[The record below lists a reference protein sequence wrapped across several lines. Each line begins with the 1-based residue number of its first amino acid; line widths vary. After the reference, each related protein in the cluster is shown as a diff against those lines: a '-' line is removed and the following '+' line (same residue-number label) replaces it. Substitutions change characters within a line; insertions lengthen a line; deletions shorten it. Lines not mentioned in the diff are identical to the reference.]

1 MTEILDEQY
10 WNNRYINNETGWDLR
25 QVSPP
30 LKAYFDQLENKNS
43 SILIPGCGNAYEA
56 IYLAEQGFTNITLI
70 DIAAS
75 LVEALKIKLKD
86 YHSIQIIHQN
96 FFNHT
101 NRYDLIVEQT
111 FFCALHPSLRNQYVQ
126 KTYTLLNTNGKLVG
140 VLFKK
145 YFETDGPPF
154 GGTKEEYE
162 ALLSTHFHINSLTP
176 CYNSFNKRAGT
187 ELFFNCKKY

>member
-140 VLFKK
+140 V
-145 YFETDGPPF
+145 
-154 GGTKEEYE
+154 
-162 ALLSTHFHINSLTP
+162 
-176 CYNSFNKRAGT
+176 
-187 ELFFNCKKY
+187 

>member
-1 MTEILDEQY
+1 
-10 WNNRYINNETGWDLR
+10 
-25 QVSPP
+25 
-30 LKAYFDQLENKNS
+30 
-43 SILIPGCGNAYEA
+43 
-56 IYLAEQGFTNITLI
+56 
-70 DIAAS
+70 

-140 VLFKK
+140 VLFNK
-145 YFETDGPPF
+145 YFETDGP
-154 GGTKEEYE
+154 
-162 ALLSTHFHINSLTP
+162 LLV
-176 CYNSFNKRAGT
+176 
-187 ELFFNCKKY
+187 EQKKNMRHY